1 MKSKTK
7 LVPLAV
13 FVILSALVIALTR
26 YWGVSSKDILMAA
39 VAMSL
44 YGVLVAAFLLRF
56 VLIFLGVFA
65 AYKIIQERHNKRL
78 AA

>member
-1 MKSKTK
+1 VKSKTK

-13 FVILSALVIALTR
+13 FVTLSALVIALTR

>member
-7 LVPLAV
+7 LVLLAV
-13 FVILSALVIALTR
+13 FVTLSALVIALTR

-56 VLIFLGVFA
+56 ALIFLGVFA
-65 AYKIIQERHNKRL
+65 AYKILQERHNKRL

>member
-1 MKSKTK
+1 VKSKTK

-13 FVILSALVIALTR
+13 FVTLSALVIALTR
-26 YWGVSSKDILMAA
+26 YWGVSSKDILMAT

>member
-1 MKSKTK
+1 MRSKTK

-13 FVILSALVIALTR
+13 FVTLSALVIALTR

-65 AYKIIQERHNKRL
+65 AYKILQERHNKRL